1 VGSEKVRKRDNCQ
14 LFLTFYFLLLA
25 FCFSLFT
32 SYFSP
37 IDAKDPKK
45 KLSEIEKRLKR
56 EKQRIEKT
64 LKKEKSILSEIEKI
78 DRALKK
84 KQKELKNYE
93 RRLSQTRSKIQL
105 LKKEIDLLTKKL
117 EKRKR
122 YLKERLRS
130 LYKQRYGDIALILI
144 SARDYQDLIRRSKYI
159 SFIAYYDSKLMN
171 TYSRGIKDLNLKK
184 RHMEVLQKE
193 LEINKNNVKQ
203 KLQEIRT
210 ERHKKNK
217 LLSLVRS
224 KRSYYERMVKELEE
238 SSKKLREMIKR
249 LERQKVITGKGFRA
263 LKGRLPWPVN
273 GEVIVPFGKYKDP
286 KFNIPVFKSGIEIK
300 VKKGAIA
307 RAIAGGRVV
316 FADWFKGYGQL
327 LIINHGSG
335 YHSLYGNLSEIFHET
350 GDIIKRGTAIG
361 KIGESGLLNVP
372 TLYFEIRYKGKPLNP
387 MQWLRKKK
395 K

>member
-1 VGSEKVRKRDNCQ
+1 VKSEKVRKSDNWR
-14 LFLTFYFLLLA
+14 LFLPFYFLLLT

-32 SYFSP
+32 SHFYP
-37 IDAKDPKK
+37 VDAKNPKRR
-45 KLSEIEKRLKR
+45 LSEIERRLKR
-56 EKQRIEKT
+56 EKQRVKES
-64 LKKEKSILSEIEKI
+64 LKKEKSILSQIEKI

-84 KQKELKNYE
+84 KQRELKDYE
-93 RRLSQTRSKIQL
+93 RRLSQTRSKIHL

-122 YLKERLRS
+122 YLKERLRT
-130 LYKQRYGDIALILI
+130 LYKQRYGDLALILI
-144 SARDYQDLIRRSKYI
+144 SAKDYQDLIRRSRYI
-159 SFIAYYDSKLMN
+159 SFIAYYDSRLMN

-184 RHMEVLQKE
+184 KHMEVLQKE
-193 LEINKNNVKQ
+193 LEINKNTVQQ
-203 KLQEIRT
+203 KLKEIQT
-210 ERHKKNK
+210 ERHKKNR
-217 LLSLVRS
+217 LLSLLRS
-224 KRSYYERMVKELEE
+224 KRSYYERLVKELEE
-238 SSKKLREMIKR
+238 SSKKLRKMIKR

-273 GEVIVPFGKYKDP
+273 GEVLVPFGRYKDP

-300 VKKGAIA
+300 VKRGAIA

-327 LIINHGSG
+327 LIINHGGG
-335 YHSLYGNLSEIFHET
+335 YHSLYGNLSEIFHKT

-361 KIGESGLLNVP
+361 RIGESGLLNVP

-387 MQWLRKKK
+387 LQWLRKKK